1 MDNTNRY
8 RYLVAFDEADSVAG
22 LLDITIDKIKRAHAI
37 LAGETDIE
45 IQVLAQVQ
53 NFISVN
59 KQNNVNK
66 CYIFYSEYT
75 IEKLNLSDDV
85 VQSIFKLGKRIY

>member
-8 RYLVAFDEADSVAG
+8 RYLVAFDEADAVVG
-22 LLDITIDKIKRAHAI
+22 LIDITIDKIKRAHAI

-53 NFISVN
+53 NFISTH
-59 KQNNVNK
+59 KKDNVTR
-66 CYIFYSEYT
+66 CYIFYSKYT
-75 IEKLNLSDDV
+75 IEKLNLSEDV
-85 VQSIFKLGKRIY
+85 IQSIFDLGKQIY